1 MINEYSLK
9 FSPEQISIPFAL
21 KRGSRYKIKGEIEV
35 RTASEVET
43 DDELPDAVYK
53 VKVVPPLEILMET
66 GKIIKSVDKTKMS
79 KKLRGRIYIDQDENE
94 MMSIDQETY
103 YKGIMGDLI
112 TNYEEIRELL
122 KKKPDSFI
130 SNLKNFFN

>member
-1 MINEYSLK
+1 
-9 FSPEQISIPFAL
+9 
-21 KRGSRYKIKGEIEV
+21 
-35 RTASEVET
+35 
-43 DDELPDAVYK
+43 
-53 VKVVPPLEILMET
+53 MET

-94 MMSIDQETY
+94 MMSLDQETY

-112 TNYEEIRELL
+112 ANYEEIRELL

-130 SNLKNFFN
+130 SNLKNFFNQS